1 MGGVPKEARR
11 PPGPAP
17 RVPPDL
23 DEVDRILLT
32 ELARDGRLTNVALAT
47 AAGIAESTCVARV
60 RSLRARGV
68 ITGFHA
74 DVDLVQVGLPVQAL
88 VAVRFSGLL
97 REEVDRF
104 GTEVASLPQVLA
116 AYNIA
121 GPDDYLVHLAAASPQ
136 ALRDFVLDNITGRP
150 GVVHTETTFVFQ
162 SLPGSRPLG

>member
-11 PPGPAP
+11 LPGPPP
-17 RVPPDL
+17 RLPPDL
-23 DEVDRILLT
+23 DEVDRVLLA
-32 ELARDGRLTNVALAT
+32 ELARDGRRTNVALAAT
-47 AAGIAESTCVARV
+47 AGIAESTCVARV
-60 RSLRARGV
+60 RSLRDRGV

-74 DVDLVQVGLPVQAL
+74 EVDLVHVGLPVQAM

-104 GTEVASLPQVLA
+104 GTEVAALPQVLA
-116 AYNIA
+116 TYNIA

-162 SLPGSRPLG
+162 SLPGRRPLG

>member
-1 MGGVPKEARR
+1 MPKEARR
-11 PPGPAP
+11 DPGPAP
-17 RVPPDL
+17 RVPPVL
-23 DEVDRILLT
+23 DEVDRILLA
-32 ELARDGRLTNVALAT
+32 ELARDGRRTNVALAA

-60 RSLRARGV
+60 RSLRERGV